1 MHVLV
6 LLTYES
12 VRLSLSDGFIGTLA
26 PKMPTGLSWLI
37 LVFTLWLRGRGAWHS
52 CRALTAV
59 ISLATKHFLCSIPVP
74 IPESESRTESKSS
87 SLHQSRSHWVALV
100 AWSSLITQVLPSS
113 ESSQGGRGG
122 KGGGCH
128 DAIFT
133 RCSQCLLLGV
143 ATARVILSF
152 YILLCAQFAS
162 VAARVCVWQCVSVR
176 DILQLFSLVLW
187 SVLVCTD

>member
-1 MHVLV
+1 MYVLV

-12 VRLSLSDGFIGTLA
+12 VRQSLSDGFIGTLA

-37 LVFTLWLRGRGAWHS
+37 LVFTLWLCGRGAWHS

-59 ISLATKHFLCSIPVP
+59 NSLATKHFLCSIPVP
-74 IPESESRTESKSS
+74 IPESESRTETKSS

-122 KGGGCH
+122 KGRGTKLVLPPNH

-162 VAARVCVWQCVSVR
+162 VAASVCVCVTVCQCAR
-176 DILQLFSLVLW
+176 LF
-187 SVLVCTD
+187 TTF

>member
-12 VRLSLSDGFIGTLA
+12 VRQSLSDGFIGTLA

-59 ISLATKHFLCSIPVP
+59 NSLATKHFLCSIPVP
-74 IPESESRTESKSS
+74 IPESESRTETKSS

-113 ESSQGGRGG
+113 ESSQGGMGG
-122 KGGGCH
+122 KGRGNKLVLPPTTMPSSP
-128 DAIFT
+128 AAANVF
-133 RCSQCLLLGV
+133 CLAWQL
-143 ATARVILSF
+143 RESF
-152 YILLCAQFAS
+152 YLFIFYFVHNL
-162 VAARVCVWQCVSVR
+162 RV
-176 DILQLFSLVLW
+176 
-187 SVLVCTD
+187 